1 MTYFQIYRSYN
12 YAKHQLNNLYILYK
26 KTTIQRLFFVELVLL
41 SAVCIVFHV
50 VFCWTSNLY
59 MRAITPRYKLFVSFI
74 AKCFFET
81 NEVFFSWNFV
91 CLFFFKDFN
100 TSPKKPW
107 FVYFKN
113 SLDQILHFIKIY
125 GPFPRQFSFLY
136 VRLIFTE
143 ELISAFLFLA
153 H

>member
-1 MTYFQIYRSYN
+1 MQLFLYF
-12 YAKHQLNNLYILYK
+12 ILK
-26 KTTIQRLFFVELVLL
+26 KTRYSVCFLLNQYYYLQFVLFFMWYFAGLPTCICVQQHRVINCSFLSLQNAFLKQTKCSLVG
-41 SAVCIVFHV
+41 
-50 VFCWTSNLY
+50 W
-59 MRAITPRYKLFVSFI
+59 
-74 AKCFFET
+74 
-81 NEVFFSWNFV
+81 VFFV
-91 CLFFFKDFN
+91 FFLKDFN
-100 TSPKKPW
+100 TSPKKPR

-113 SLDQILHFIKIY
+113 SLYQILHFIKIY

>member
-59 MRAITPRYKLFVSFI
+59 MRAIAPRYKLFVSFI

-81 NEVFFSWNFV
+81 NEVFFSWKFFFFV
-91 CLFFFKDFN
+91 FFFFKIL
-100 TSPKKPW
+100 TLLPRSPD
-107 FVYFKN
+107 
-113 SLDQILHFIKIY
+113 LCILKIASIR
-125 GPFPRQFSFLY
+125 FCIL
-136 VRLIFTE
+136 
-143 ELISAFLFLA
+143 
-153 H
+153 

>member
-12 YAKHQLNNLYILYK
+12 NAKHQLNNLYILYK

-91 CLFFFKDFN
+91 CLFFLKIL
-100 TSPKKPW
+100 TLLPRSPD
-107 FVYFKN
+107 
-113 SLDQILHFIKIY
+113 LCILKIASIR
-125 GPFPRQFSFLY
+125 FCIL
-136 VRLIFTE
+136 
-143 ELISAFLFLA
+143 
-153 H
+153 